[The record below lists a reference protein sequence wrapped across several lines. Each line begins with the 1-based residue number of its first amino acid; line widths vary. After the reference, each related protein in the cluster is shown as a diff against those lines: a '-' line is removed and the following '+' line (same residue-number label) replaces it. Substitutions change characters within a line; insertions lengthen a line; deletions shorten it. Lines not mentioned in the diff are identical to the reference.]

1 MLGRLLLLSQSDVAV
16 NMLPMCRLFAEDNS
30 LQYSQNNILDIEH
43 YLNHYL
49 KILESWSKKWFLKFN
64 PTKTKDVF
72 FTKKHNSVLSKLFFE
87 GYIMEFVLTHRHLGL
102 NMGILL
108 DYSFDIIPSKRK
120 IISQY
125 NIRNKDKFIVPKILD

>member
-30 LQYSQNNILDIEH
+30 LQYSPNNILDIEH

-102 NMGILL
+102 LL
-108 DYSFDIIPSKRK
+108 SQNLRLFDYIDGTVTSAFQKLGLK
-120 IISQY
+120 K
-125 NIRNKDKFIVPKILD
+125 NI